1 VIEARLRGVMAEI
14 ASRPQSQWAGL
25 LARKFPTDPVMVQ
38 QALLWLH
45 ADHDAGDADNKPLL
59 GDGDER
65 YDLQVMLDRGATS
78 CVWQAYDR
86 KLGRTVA
93 IKLLQSHGID
103 QVLTEARAACDVISD
118 HVVRILDVHDGD
130 PPYLVMELVGEHDPD
145 RGEIALGT
153 AASDSAPRD
162 VAEVA
167 TWLLRIA
174 RGVHDAHLRNV
185 FHRDLKP
192 RNVLITP
199 ISRKARIADF
209 GLAVSA
215 PSDQPSQTAT
225 PLIRS
230 GPNGPLSVQG
240 TPEYMAPEQA
250 RGLPLD
256 LDPRTMADRAILVAL
271 DVWGLGAL
279 AYSLLSGAGPWG
291 PRGSGI
297 AAWERATSGEA
308 PAPLERT
315 SWGERIPKRLRRIIE
330 RAMAIDPHER
340 YPTAAHVANELEAF
354 LAVRPT
360 SFERT
365 RHARS
370 WLWARRNPQLTLT
383 AAVAVVL
390 VALVLTTQHTVA
402 KLRHERA
409 GLRDEVS
416 EQQTE
421 LGRLN
426 HNVDTSRHE
435 LSRTRNELQDAAA
448 ELDSL
453 QHSVAD
459 ERRLQDTVLQA
470 KEQDLRE
477 ANAATRQLVESL
489 QGAKAARR
497 EAEIQRDRYEA
508 SWKSAQREAQAARKE
523 RDSARK
529 ERDALREALDR
540 LQRELERLNKGEVP
554 PS

>member
-1 VIEARLRGVMAEI
+1 MEPRMRGVMAEI
-14 ASRPQSQWAGL
+14 ASRPESQWPGL
-25 LARKFPTDPVMVQ
+25 LAKKFPADPVMVQ

-45 ADHDAGDADNKPLL
+45 ADRDAGGVDHKPQL

-93 IKLLQSHGID
+93 IKLLQSDGID

-130 PPYLVMELVGEHDPD
+130 PPYLVMELVGEHDPE

-153 AASDSAPRD
+153 AASDCTPRD
-162 VAEVA
+162 VREVA

-215 PSDQPSQTAT
+215 PSDQPSQSAT

-230 GPNGPLSVQG
+230 GPSGPLSVQG

-250 RGLPLD
+250 RGLPLE
-256 LDPRTMADRAILVAL
+256 LDPRSMTDRAILVAL
-271 DVWGLGAL
+271 DVWGIGAL
-279 AYSLLSGAGPWG
+279 GYSLLSGAGPWG

-297 AAWERATSGEA
+297 GAWERAASGE
-308 PAPLERT
+308 PPPRLERT
-315 SWGERIPKRLRRIIE
+315 AWGERIPKRLRRIIE
-330 RAMAIDPHER
+330 RAMAIDPHAR

-354 LAVRPT
+354 LALRPT
-360 SFERT
+360 SFDRT
-365 RHARS
+365 RRARLA
-370 WLWARRNPQLTLT
+370 LWARRNPQLTL
-383 AAVAVVL
+383 AAGVAVVL
-390 VALVLTTQHTVA
+390 VALVLTTQRTVA
-402 KLRHERA
+402 KLRNERA

-416 EQQTE
+416 QQQTE
-421 LGRLN
+421 LERLN
-426 HNVDTSRHE
+426 QKVDTSRRE
-435 LSRTRNELQDAAA
+435 LSRTRNELHDAAG
-448 ELDSL
+448 ELDNL
-453 QHSVAD
+453 QTSVAE
-459 ERRLQDTVLQA
+459 ERRLHDTVLQA

-477 ANAATRQLVESL
+477 ATAATRQLVEAL
-489 QGAKAARR
+489 QTAKADKRQ
-497 EAEIQRDRYEA
+497 AESLRNQYQS
-508 SWKSAQREAQAARKE
+508 SWKAAQREAQAARKE
-523 RDSARK
+523 RDAARK

-540 LQRELERLNKGEVP
+540 VQRELERANRSATP